1 MNNVNLIGRLVKDVE
16 FRSTGSGKQV
26 ANFMLAVNRPFGN
39 DEADFL
45 KIVAW
50 NKTAEVCEKYL
61 SKGSQ
66 VGITGR
72 IQTGKYEDKDGKMI
86 YTTDI
91 VANEVIFIGSK
102 KDGEKKQEK
111 AKEPEKES
119 GDPDLDEFQ
128 SIDDDEDMPF

>member
-16 FRSTGSGKQV
+16 LRSTGSGKQV

-102 KDGEKKQEK
+102 KDKEQEK
-111 AKEPEKES
+111 PVKEPEKDNE
-119 GDPDLDEFQ
+119 PDLDEFQ
-128 SIDDDEDMPF
+128 SIDDDEDIPF